1 MYKGATPPALSTW
14 QRCYMELTKPEGIP
28 HLKDISLP
36 ECRIAGNRLYF
47 RDRLY
52 VPDTELRLLLLQ
64 LAHDSVE
71 TGHPDKN
78 KLYVLL
84 VLPIT
89 DTLSATQPNH
99 GTNCN
104 DWPAIGQFMRSQPCR
119 TVPRLS
125 RDCSSAESTLN
136 LASIQPLMIQVDK

>member
-1 MYKGATPPALSTW
+1 
-14 QRCYMELTKPEGIP
+14 MELTKPEGIP
-28 HLKDISLP
+28 HLKDISLS

-99 GTNCN
+99 GPT
-104 DWPAIGQFMRSQPCR
+104 AMIGQR
-119 TVPRLS
+119 
-125 RDCSSAESTLN
+125 
-136 LASIQPLMIQVDK
+136 LASLCVRSHAEQCHGYHETAVQLSQH